1 MCGSEGKG
9 GGASAGNLLQ
19 GAQRCLQGDCHSVAD
34 GLRVVC
40 HRVTGTLG
48 KKIDRV
54 LVLGQAREARYMLGI
69 LVKSTFLVTTCGPAT
84 CYRGQC

>member
-1 MCGSEGKG
+1 MCVALRGR
-9 GGASAGNLLQ
+9 ASAGNLLQ

-48 KKIDRV
+48 KKIERV
-54 LVLGQAREARYMLGI
+54 LVCTWEKFAFRASARKGLFKLKSFPKPNQVLSAR
-69 LVKSTFLVTTCGPAT
+69 SD
-84 CYRGQC
+84 